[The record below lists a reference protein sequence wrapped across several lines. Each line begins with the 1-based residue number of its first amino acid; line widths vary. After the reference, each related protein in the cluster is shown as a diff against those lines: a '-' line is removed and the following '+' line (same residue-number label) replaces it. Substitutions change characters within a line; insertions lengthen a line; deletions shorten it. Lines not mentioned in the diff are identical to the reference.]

1 MKQME
6 TLLAGTTFRI
16 HTAYLISLHAV
27 KKINRDSI
35 ILKSGKELPL
45 SRHRK
50 KEFVD
55 RYMEYIGGLL

>member
-27 KKINRDSI
+27 KKINKDSI
-35 ILKSGKELPL
+35 TLKSGKELPL
-45 SRHRK
+45 SRHRR